1 MKKTL
6 VLAAIAGIA
15 LASCKKDRTCTCTN
29 STISQTSTEPG
40 YTYTPQPASTNKT
53 TYKKIKKKN
62 VMAQLCVTSEETHS
76 YSYQNFSPTGTATYV
91 MTVNTKS
98 DCELE

>member
-6 VLAAIAGIA
+6 VLAAIAVIA

-29 STISQTSTEPG
+29 STVSQTSTEPG
-40 YTYTPQPASTNKT
+40 YTYTPQPASTSKT

-62 VMAQLCVTSEETHS
+62 VMAQLCVSNEETQS
-76 YSYQNFSPTGTATYV
+76 YSYQSFSPSGPVTYV
-91 MTVNTKS
+91 MTANTKS
-98 DCELE
+98 DCELK